1 MGQLATGTS
10 AFCFFAFGA
19 PLFQIFFNSDV
30 PIISSFTQAI
40 NLVNWWIQD
49 FDKLRVS
56 NSYVLVGW
64 LMPPCRLLGK
74 MGKVSSPE
82 WGAGEKRSIL
92 TRSLQ
97 ASTEEHWSL
106 EPEVTL
112 WRRAH
117 DHIARKGDGVGSD
130 AQGILEHEWWNQQ
143 REITR
148 STVIVFPLAI
158 SIFLTAPQLGLGPY
172 FMG

>member
-10 AFCFFAFGA
+10 AFCLFAFGA

-40 NLVNWWIQD
+40 NLVNWWIQN
-49 FDKLRVS
+49 FDKLWVS

-92 TRSLQ
+92 TQSLQ
-97 ASTEEHWSL
+97 ASTEKEHWSL
-106 EPEVTL
+106 R
-112 WRRAH
+112 WRYDEERTTILLERETGWGAM
-117 DHIARKGDGVGSD
+117 RKGSWSMSDGTSKEKSLD
-130 AQGILEHEWWNQQ
+130 PQSL
-143 REITR
+143 
-148 STVIVFPLAI
+148 S
-158 SIFLTAPQLGLGPY
+158 FLSLSLS
-172 FMG
+172 F